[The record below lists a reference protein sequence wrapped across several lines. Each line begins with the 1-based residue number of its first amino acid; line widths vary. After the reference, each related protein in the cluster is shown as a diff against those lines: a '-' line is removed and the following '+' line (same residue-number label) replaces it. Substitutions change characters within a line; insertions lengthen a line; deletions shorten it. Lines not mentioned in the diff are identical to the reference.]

1 MCYNSIMKTSERII
15 KYLKEK
21 GQTTGKELTDF
32 LEISDRAVRKQLAGL
47 LKVGIINKA
56 GKSPKVFYFL
66 KEKETE
72 KSNAENNIDI
82 ASKKAIENNFLIIT
96 PGGER
101 KEGIEGFAYWCQKTN
116 QPVGKTSKEY
126 AKTLEK
132 YNAFKKGGFIDGMEK
147 LKNTFSKVY
156 LDNIFYLD
164 FYSIE
169 RFGKTKLGQILL
181 YAKQSQN
188 KNLIKELIFD
198 LKPRIEQL
206 VNKYKIDGV
215 GFIPPTVKRETQFM
229 RELEKNLHLNART
242 VSIVKIKTEV
252 AVPQKTLNKLAD
264 RVENARKTIVVND
277 KNEYKNILLV
287 DDAVGSGATL
297 NETAAQIKAKR
308 IVKGK
313 IIGLA
318 ITGSFKGF
326 DVISEV

>member
-1 MCYNSIMKTSERII
+1 MKTSEQII

-47 LKVGIINKA
+47 LGAGIVAKV
-56 GKSPKVFYFL
+56 GKSPKVFYFI
-66 KEKETE
+66 KEKEMD
-72 KSNAENNIDI
+72 KSGIKVEVDV

-96 PGGER
+96 AAGER
-101 KEGIEGFAYWCQKTN
+101 KEGLDGFIYWCEKTS
-116 QPVGKTSKEY
+116 QPAGKTAKEY
-126 AKTLEK
+126 VKILGK
-132 YNAFKKGGFIDGMEK
+132 YEAFKKAGLIDEMVK
-147 LKNTFSKVY
+147 LKATFSKVY

-169 RFGKTKLGQILL
+169 RFGKTKLGQMLL

-188 KNLIKELIFD
+188 KKLIKELVLIV
-198 LKPRIEQL
+198 KPRIEQL
-206 VNKYKIDGV
+206 IKKYKIDGV

-229 RELEKNLHLNART
+229 RELEKNLHLSARI
-242 VSIVKIKTEV
+242 VSIVKIKTDV
-252 AVPQKTLNKLAD
+252 AVPQKTLNKLSD
-264 RVENARKTIVVND
+264 RIENAQKTIAVND
-277 KNEYKNILLV
+277 KNEYKNILLL

-297 NETAAQIKAKR
+297 NETAAQIRAKG
-308 IVKGK
+308 IVNGK